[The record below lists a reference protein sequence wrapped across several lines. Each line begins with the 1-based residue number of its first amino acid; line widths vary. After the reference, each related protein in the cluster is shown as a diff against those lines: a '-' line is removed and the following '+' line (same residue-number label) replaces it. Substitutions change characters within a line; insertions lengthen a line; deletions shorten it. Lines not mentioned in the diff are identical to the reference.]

1 MISLYTNSDNIQR
14 MCLLVLVNEGIYYS
28 ASAFTL
34 TLLET
39 RLMKKEQLMYSMTSE
54 ESSRYQARLRLLEVV
69 ALVTTT
75 VELLTTTV
83 VLVLVVEFSEV
94 EMTLD
99 SLVEVLFSISELW
112 YKMLYAVITVL
123 ESVGHLNKFRSVSN
137 LLKTDAN

>member
-137 LLKTDAN
+137 LL

>member
-1 MISLYTNSDNIQR
+1 MISLYTNSHNIQR

-39 RLMKKEQLMYSMTSE
+39 RLMKKEQLMYSMTSD

-94 EMTLD
+94 EMTLE

-112 YKMLYAVITVL
+112 YRMLYAVITVL
-123 ESVGHLNKFRSVSN
+123 ESVGHLKKFRSVSN
-137 LLKTDAN
+137 LL

>member
-1 MISLYTNSDNIQR
+1 MPI
-14 MCLLVLVNEGIYYS
+14 LLVLVNEGIYYS

-39 RLMKKEQLMYSMTSE
+39 RLMKKEQLMYSMTSD

-112 YKMLYAVITVL
+112 YRMLYAVITVL
-123 ESVGHLNKFRSVSN
+123 ESVGHLNTFRSVSN

>member
-1 MISLYTNSDNIQR
+1 
-14 MCLLVLVNEGIYYS
+14 
-28 ASAFTL
+28 
-34 TLLET
+34 
-39 RLMKKEQLMYSMTSE
+39 MKKEQLMYSMTSD

-112 YKMLYAVITVL
+112 YRMLYAVITVL

-137 LLKTDAN
+137 LLKTDANSIILLHSYFRSIENISDMKM